1 MLPSRRIY
9 LAFGCILLLFPTS
22 QADDKPDPQIQ
33 AVVDYF
39 GKHGFKMEK
48 AKEGGWHVI
57 DPKYDG
63 WYINLYFKSFPA
75 DATEEAIRKQ
85 LQQINLAFMLNV
97 PARLAMSYPGLR
109 GDAPGEPK
117 FKQPDLKKLGIHD
130 KMIKL
135 FMDYR
140 PGAVK
145 K

>member
-1 MLPSRRIY
+1 MLPSRRSY
-9 LAFGCILLLFPTS
+9 LVFGCTLLLFPTS

-39 GKHGFKMEK
+39 AKHGIKMEK
-48 AKEGGWHVI
+48 AKEWGWHVV

-63 WYINLYFKSFPA
+63 YYILIALKSFPPS
-75 DATEEAIRKQ
+75 ATEDEMKKVVEQ
-85 LQQINLAFMLNV
+85 TNLALMLNV

-140 PGAVK
+140 PGEVK

>member
-1 MLPSRRIY
+1 MPRLLPILS
-9 LAFGCILLLFPTS
+9 LILLLLFLTTT
-22 QADDKPDPQIQ
+22 QAEDKPDPQIQ

-39 GKHGFKMEK
+39 ASHGFKMEK
-48 AKEGGWHVI
+48 AKEWGWHVT

-63 WYINLYFKSFPA
+63 YYIVVNFKSFPA
-75 DATEEAIRKQ
+75 NATEAAMNKVLRDT
-85 LQQINLAFMLNV
+85 NLAHMLNA

-117 FKQPDLKKLGIHD
+117 FKSPDLKKLGIYD

-140 PGAVK
+140 PEAVK